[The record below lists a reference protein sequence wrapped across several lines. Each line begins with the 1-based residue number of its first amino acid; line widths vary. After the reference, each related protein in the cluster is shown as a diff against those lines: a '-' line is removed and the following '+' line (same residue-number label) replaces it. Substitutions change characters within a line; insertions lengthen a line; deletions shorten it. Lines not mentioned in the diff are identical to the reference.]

1 MGFLD
6 KIKGLFGGNKPQV
19 DKGIDTAAG
28 AAKKVVP
35 DEHDA
40 KVDQA
45 AEKVKDVVGDMT
57 GDDDPPT
64 PPASADHAQ
73 RPDPHRH
80 PLVDRPARRT
90 RRPDATEGHDPSG
103 SRPFASGSPVVGQ
116 LVLDLVDGVLDLAGR
131 LVDLALAPQVIVVG
145 QVADRLLD
153 AALGLIGSTT
163 HPVVL
168 SSGRRGAGPA

>member
-6 KIKGLFGGNKPQV
+6 KIKGLLGGNKPQV

-57 GDDDPPT
+57 DDDAPAGAATTPSAPPASPPVVDDPPVA
-64 PPASADHAQ
+64 PA
-73 RPDPHRH
+73 P
-80 PLVDRPARRT
+80 
-90 RRPDATEGHDPSG
+90 
-103 SRPFASGSPVVGQ
+103 
-116 LVLDLVDGVLDLAGR
+116 
-131 LVDLALAPQVIVVG
+131 
-145 QVADRLLD
+145 
-153 AALGLIGSTT
+153 
-163 HPVVL
+163 
-168 SSGRRGAGPA
+168 